1 MISLRRHNPV
11 LLAKMRAH
19 TDRND
24 FGGLALLLDGL
35 SVSEFRTAGYLLA
48 EDVLPTLTGEA
59 YWQAFNAIVPRN
71 AKAYLGTFLKAGT
84 ALYRKGTLT
93 VSATVLEG
101 FAQTCSAIDE
111 RKTLEAFTPCLRTS
125 DEILQLFNLFGH
137 CSTETKLL
145 TLVKT
150 RTLPAFHAL
159 FLALRTLDE
168 AEIEK
173 CAAALVHNNDEL
185 SFRMVSTL
193 RAYFGLTAVK
203 GTFALH
209 LEDYE
214 LSNLELGYASFVKT
228 LTK

>member
-11 LLAKMRAH
+11 LRSKMLAH
-19 TDRND
+19 TERND
-24 FGGLALLLDGL
+24 FEGLAQMFERL

-48 EDVLPTLTGEA
+48 EDVLPTLTDGA

-84 ALYRKGTLT
+84 TLYRKGTLT
-93 VSATVLEG
+93 ISAASLES
-101 FAQTCSAIDE
+101 FAKTCCAIDE
-111 RKTLEAFTPCLRTS
+111 RKTLEAFVPQLRTS
-125 DEILQLFNLFGH
+125 DEITELLRLFTRCGN
-137 CSTETKLL
+137 EAKLL
-145 TLVKT
+145 ILART

-185 SFRMVSTL
+185 SFRMVSAL
-193 RAYFGLTAVK
+193 RAYFGLSGVK
-203 GTFALH
+203 GTFALA

-214 LSNLELGYASFVKT
+214 LSNLELGYDSFVKT